1 MTTIKT
7 TCATCGTVEL
17 FVHQMLLEIS
27 GDEVIGSYSFVCP
40 TCFDVQER
48 DAGPRIVMLL
58 QAAGVPTR
66 PVGDPERITEAEITA
81 FSRALHAEP
90 APTRML

>member
-17 FVHQMLLEIS
+17 FVHQMLLEVPADATE
-27 GDEVIGSYSFVCP
+27 GQYSFVCP
-40 TCFDVQER
+40 SCFDVQAR
-48 DAGPRIVMLL
+48 DAAPRIILLL

-66 PVGDPERITEAEITA
+66 MGASHEQISEAEIVA
-81 FSRALHAEP
+81 FARALHAEP

>member
-7 TCATCGTVEL
+7 TCATCGTIEL
-17 FVHQMLLEIS
+17 FVHQMLLEVPS
-27 GDEVIGSYSFVCP
+27 DAAEGQYSFVCP
-40 TCFDVQER
+40 SCFDLQAR
-48 DAGPRIVMLL
+48 DAAPRIVLLL

-66 PVGDPERITEAEITA
+66 TPGSHEQITEAEIIA

>member
-7 TCATCGTVEL
+7 TCAHCGTVEL
-17 FVHQMLLEIS
+17 FVHQMLL
-27 GDEVIGSYSFVCP
+27 DVGSDLEMGQYSFVCP
-40 TCFDVQER
+40 TCFDVQAR
-48 DAGPRIVMLL
+48 HAGPRIVMLL

-66 PVGDPERITEAEITA
+66 LAGSTDRITEDEIVSFT
-81 FSRALHAEP
+81 RALHAEP

>member
-7 TCATCGTVEL
+7 TCAHCGTVEL
-17 FVHQMLLEIS
+17 FVHQMLLEVGS
-27 GDEVIGSYSFVCP
+27 DVEIGQYSFVCP

-66 PVGDPERITEAEITA
+66 PPGGADRITEAEIDSFT
-81 FSRALHAEP
+81 RALHAEA

>member
-7 TCATCGTVEL
+7 TCVTCGTVEL
-17 FVHQMLLEIS
+17 FVHQMLLEVA
-27 GDEVIGSYSFVCP
+27 GDAVVGQYSFVCP
-40 TCFDVQER
+40 TCFDVQAR

-66 PVGDPERITEAEITA
+66 PVGESERITEAEIIA